1 MERAE
6 AGDAVRVHYTG
17 RLEDG
22 TVFDTSAGKEPLEFT
37 IGAGMVMP
45 GFEAAVVGMSAGEAK
60 TVTIPPE
67 EGYGPRREELVM
79 EVDRGCVPQEY
90 EPVAGQTIQIGQ
102 SKERMLQVVVSEVTE
117 DRIVLDANHPLAGKT
132 LVFEMEMVEILGIR
146 REGKDE
152 EKEEMR
158 G

>member
-17 RLEDG
+17 RVEDG

-37 IGAGMVMP
+37 IGEGMVMP

-60 TVTIPPE
+60 TVTITPE

>member
-1 MERAE
+1 MERAK
-6 AGDAVRVHYTG
+6 AGDAVRVHYAG

-22 TVFDTSAGKEPLEFT
+22 TVFDSSAGKEPMEFT
-37 IGAGMVMP
+37 IGEGMVIP
-45 GFEAAVVGMSAGEAK
+45 GFEAAALGMSAGEAK
-60 TVTIPPE
+60 TATIPPE

-90 EPVAGQTIQIGQ
+90 EPQAGQVIQIGQ
-102 SKERMLQVVVSEVTE
+102 SRERMLQVVVCEVTE
-117 DRIVLDANHPLAGKT
+117 EKVILDANHPLAGKT
-132 LVFEMEMVEILGIR
+132 LVFEVEMVEILGSR

-152 EKEEMR
+152 EKEEMI